1 LKLSV
6 NGVFGSD
13 NTDNKKKESNKNT
26 WKKIQLFLSVF
37 IMVISTILK
46 GFIQNKALGVFLC

>member
-46 GFIQNKALGVFLC
+46 DFIQNKALGVFLC